1 MKFAAL
7 GALFVGFAA
16 SVQAAEPQTLQA
28 VLERFDGVQGRL
40 VTLSAEFTETTTSPI
55 LKAPL
60 VSRGRVFLTK
70 PDSVR
75 WEYSAPEPMQFVIAR
90 DEYVGVFPQRKKA
103 ERRDVKRWSEQLFRY
118 FGLGQGSGEL
128 GKIYEIRLGDAGP
141 AMKGTVQLV
150 LSPKKRRMKR
160 AVDEVLLWVDEERML
175 PVRLDYHGKD
185 GNLRSIV
192 FRNAQLNP
200 QLSASL
206 YELSIP
212 DGFEIS
218 RGFTALGASR
228 STPAR

>member
-1 MKFAAL
+1 MKGWAAAILLVSL
-7 GALFVGFAA
+7 GGTAAAADAPALE
-16 SVQAAEPQTLQA
+16 SVLAK
-28 VLERFDGVQGRL
+28 FDGVQGRL
-40 VTLSAEFTETTTSPI
+40 VTLSADFTETTTSPL
-55 LKAPL
+55 LKQPL
-60 VSRGRVFLTK
+60 VSRGRVYLTK

-90 DEYVGVFPQRKKA
+90 DEYVGLFPQRKKA

-118 FGLGQGSGEL
+118 FGLGQGSSEL
-128 GKIYEIRLGDAGP
+128 GKIYDIALGDPGP
-141 AMKGTVQLV
+141 SMAGTVQLV

-160 AVDEVLLWVDEERML
+160 AVDEVLLWIDADRML

-206 YELSIP
+206 YDLSIP
-212 DGFEIS
+212 DGFEVS
-218 RGFTALGASR
+218 RGFTALGASQGA
-228 STPAR
+228 SAR

>member
-1 MKFAAL
+1 MKRIAAWAL
-7 GALFVGFAA
+7 GIGAAAAAAAQQPTALE
-16 SVQAAEPQTLQA
+16 SVLSK
-28 VLERFDGVQGRL
+28 FDGVQGRL
-40 VTLSAEFTETTTSPI
+40 VTLSAEFTETTTSPL
-55 LKAPL
+55 LKQPL

-90 DEYVGVFPQRKKA
+90 DEYVGVFPERKKA

-128 GKIYEIRLGDAGP
+128 GKIYEIRLGDPGP
-141 AMKGTVQLV
+141 SMKGTVQLV
-150 LSPKKRRMKR
+150 LSPKKRRMR
-160 AVDEVLLWVDEERML
+160 RSVDEVLLWVDQEKML

-206 YELSIP
+206 YDLDIP
-212 DGFEIS
+212 EGFEIS
-218 RGFTALGASR
+218 RGFTALGASQ
-228 STPAR
+228 SSPAR